1 MTNRAP
7 DDLIPSLAHEDP
19 LVRSYTARLLGLD
32 ADAGE
37 VEQYLKSS
45 MVQGMAPWRRGPW
58 ASWPPIGRWN
68 P

>member
-32 ADAGE
+32 AR
-37 VEQYLKSS
+37 S
-45 MVQGMAPWRRGPW
+45 RRGV
-58 ASWPPIGRWN
+58 SSI
-68 P
+68 